1 MPFEYRY
8 PRPAVTAD
16 CAVFSVSDGELEV
29 LLVER
34 GEPPFEGA
42 WATPGG
48 FVEIDEPIG
57 EAAARE
63 LEEETGLV
71 DVNLEP
77 FGVFGAPGRD
87 PRGRIISVAHWA
99 LTSRHFHAAAA
110 AGSDAAELEWVSISN
125 LPKLGFDHEEL
136 LADALLA
143 LRGRARTGGIG
154 RGVLDEPFSLADAR
168 RLYESVLDR
177 KIAPE
182 QFRKVL
188 VEEVGIVCAIDSGA
202 DPEPSDEAFA
212 FDDEIY
218 ERLAR
223 EPISMFGPNRSRAP
237 TETG

>member
-8 PRPAVTAD
+8 PRPALTAD

-63 LEEETGLV
+63 LAEETGLV

-87 PRGRIISVAHWA
+87 PRGRSISVAHWT
-99 LTSRHFHAAAA
+99 LTDRHFHAAA
-110 AGSDAAELEWVSISN
+110 AGSDAADLEWFSISN
-125 LPKLGFDHEEL
+125 LPELAFDHEEL

-143 LRGRARTGGIG
+143 LRRRARTGGIG
-154 RGVLDEPFSLADAR
+154 RGTLDEPFSLADAR

-177 KIAPE
+177 TIAPE
-182 QFRKVL
+182 QFQKVL
-188 VEEVGIVCAIDSGA
+188 VEDVGIICSVDSDA
-202 DPEPSDEAFA
+202 DPDPSDEAFA

-218 ERLAR
+218 ESLSR
-223 EPISMFGPNRSRAP
+223 EPASMFGPDRDRAP
-237 TETG
+237 TETS